1 MRSESAQFRLLRL
14 CSRTS
19 LSPEIREQVRGLL
32 ACPID
37 WEGVWVEGE
46 WHGVLPL
53 VRRSIERVG
62 PGLVPALFLES
73 LRERLELVAR
83 WNLSRTAELIEV
95 CRSLEAR
102 GVEALPFKG
111 AVLAH
116 SVYPS
121 PVLREFSDLDILVR
135 PEDLPTAQEALR
147 SRGYL
152 PHLELTGGQDR
163 AFRWGRYA
171 YPFLRPVDRM
181 ACDLHWRFAP
191 SRLASGIRVTE
202 LWSLTEPVSIGGAE
216 LRQFSPEATLLVLCV
231 HGAKHGPVPWSKLK
245 WLCDV
250 AELLESRPD
259 FDPRSALDLATRHG
273 CRRVVL
279 LGLTLARDL
288 LDARLPPLLERALES
303 EASIADLAA
312 PVEAG
317 LREHPAPRWDG
328 SVKLR
333 WELQVRERPRD
344 KLQIL
349 VRSALV
355 PKRRDRDLKPLPGW
369 LAFLY
374 FPMRLGRLG
383 LKRLSGKGK
392 PEAQRSG
399 TNSAPSQNGVS

>member
-1 MRSESAQFRLLRL
+1 MRSESAEFRLLRL

-19 LSPEIREQVRGLL
+19 QSPDVREQVRGLL
-32 ACPID
+32 ASSMD
-37 WEGVWVEGE
+37 WKTVWAEGE

-53 VRRSIERVG
+53 VHRSIEGVG
-62 PGLVPALFLES
+62 PGLVPAPFLER

-83 WNLSRTAELIEV
+83 WNLSRTAELIEL

-116 SVYPS
+116 SLYPS

-135 PEDLPTAQEALR
+135 PEDLPTAQETLR

-152 PHLELTGGQDR
+152 PHFELTEGQDR

-171 YPFLRPVDRM
+171 YPFSRPADRM

-191 SRLASGIRVTE
+191 SRLASGVRVTD

-231 HGAKHGPVPWSKLK
+231 HGAKHGPVPWSRLK

-250 AELLESRPD
+250 VELLGSRPD
-259 FDPRSALDLATRHG
+259 FDPRSALDLATHHG

-279 LGLTLARDL
+279 LGLMLARDL

-303 EASIADLAA
+303 ETSIPGLAA

-317 LREHPAPRWDG
+317 LRERPAPRWDG

-333 WELQVRERPRD
+333 WELQLRERPRD
-344 KLQIL
+344 RLQIL

-355 PKRRDRDLKPLPGW
+355 PKRRDRDLKPLPGR

-374 FPMRLGRLG
+374 FPMRLGRLA
-383 LKRLSGKGK
+383 LKRLSGKGRDTSTR
-392 PEAQRSG
+392 PRNRGRA
-399 TNSAPSQNGVS
+399 